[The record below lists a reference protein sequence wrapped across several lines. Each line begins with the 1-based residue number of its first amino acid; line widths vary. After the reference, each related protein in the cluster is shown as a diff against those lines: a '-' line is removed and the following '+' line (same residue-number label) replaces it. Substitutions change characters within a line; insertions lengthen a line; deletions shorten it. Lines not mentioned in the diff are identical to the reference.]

1 MVDWR
6 KATKMKEIRITKIK
20 FTATDIFKA
29 DEKTADE
36 IDKAEN
42 AAAAFISKIINAPDF
57 AALSYEN
64 GQEYKILTRSTRPG
78 EDLQFTSI
86 CKRDMQPTGHEIID
100 RDDDRDFTRLCRVI
114 GLRFSN
120 QADRVITIY

>member
-1 MVDWR
+1 
-6 KATKMKEIRITKIK
+6 MKEIRITRIK

-42 AAAAFISKIINAPDF
+42 AAADFISKIINAPDF
-57 AALSYEN
+57 AALSYKN

-86 CKRDMQPTGHEIID
+86 CKRDMQPNGHEIID
-100 RDDDRDFTRLCRVI
+100 RDDDRNFTRLCREI

>member
-1 MVDWR
+1 
-6 KATKMKEIRITKIK
+6 MKKIRITKIK

-36 IDKAEN
+36 IDKAES

-57 AALSYEN
+57 TALSYKEEW
-64 GQEYKILTRSTRPG
+64 QEYKILTKSTRPG

-86 CKRDMQPTGHEIID
+86 CERDMQPNGHEIID
-100 RDDDRDFTRLCRVI
+100 RDDDRNFTRLCREI
-114 GLRFSN
+114 GLRFLDE
-120 QADRVITIY
+120 ADRIITVY